1 MALRGKCSFGDDK
14 FADATAALVCT
25 HRAFWNDFD
34 FPHYLIALAP
44 NRFFGTYFDGTGL
57 HNAFTM
63 SAWSTFGVPG
73 PQFDYLIGHEHLHI
87 WLPRRFGSMW

>member
-14 FADATAALVCT
+14 FSYATAALART

-34 FPHYLIALAP
+34 FPYYLIALAP
-44 NRFFGTYFDGTGL
+44 NRFVGTSYGGTGL

-63 SAWSTFGVPG
+63 SDWSTFGVPG
-73 PQFDYLIGHEHLHI
+73 P
-87 WLPRRFGSMW
+87 